1 MANSVRVK
9 SVTKNYG
16 EFVAIPDLSVDIGE
30 GEFFTLL
37 GPSGCGKTTLLRM
50 IAGFNDINSGEICF
64 GDRVINNLSADKRDI
79 GMVFQNYAIF
89 PHLTIKQNVE
99 YGLRAR
105 KIKGE
110 ELERRTS
117 DAMKLMHIDEQ
128 KDKYPQQLSGGQQQR
143 VALARAVVIEPS
155 VLLMDEPLSNLDAKL
170 RVEMRMVIRAVQKK
184 LNITTIYV
192 THDQEEALS
201 VSDRIAI
208 MNKGRIAQLG
218 TPYEIYARP
227 ANQFVADFIGTSSF
241 LKVTIRDRRIF
252 FPGKQPL
259 NTMIE
264 SDYSGEAIL
273 SVRPETVMLVEQS
286 ESELCGIVKT
296 TTFLGDSVCYMVT
309 LETGEELTAN
319 QYMNNSNRIHQADEP
334 VGVRFLEERLN
345 LFDRTGEEALL

>member
-1 MANSVRVK
+1 MANSVKVK
-9 SVTKNYG
+9 KVKKTYG
-16 EFVAIPDLSVDIGE
+16 DFVAIPDLSVDIEE

-50 IAGFNDINSGEICF
+50 IAGFNDINSGKIYF
-64 GDRVINNLSADKRDI
+64 GDRVVNNISTDKRDI

-89 PHLTIKQNVE
+89 PHLTIRQNVE

-110 ELERRTS
+110 ELKRRTN
-117 DAMKLMHIDEQ
+117 DAMKLMHISEH

-170 RVEMRMVIRAVQKK
+170 RVEMRTVIRAVQKK

-218 TPYEIYARP
+218 TPYEIYAKP

-241 LKVTIRDRRIF
+241 LKVTIREQQIF
-252 FPGKQPL
+252 FPGRQPL
-259 NTMIE
+259 NTMLKG
-264 SDYSGEAIL
+264 SYSGEAIL
-273 SVRPETVMLVEQS
+273 SVRPETVMLVDAS
-286 ESELCGIVKT
+286 ESELHGVVKT
-296 TTFLGDSVCYMVT
+296 ATFLGDSVCYTVT

-319 QYMNNSNRIHQADEP
+319 QYMINSNRLYQSGEP
-334 VGVRFLEERLN
+334 IGVRFFEERLN
-345 LFDRTGEEALL
+345 LFDQTGEEALL